1 VGRRTFLKEGAAAG
15 VGATA
20 LTSLGACAS
29 AQQSLTWDHVAD
41 VVIAG
46 AGASGLPAAIMARD
60 EGASVIVIDENHDI
74 GGHAMVSGGRVPLGG
89 GTSLQVKYGVTDS
102 ADQVYLDHTNHANPV
117 FRRSDRDL
125 VRVWADEN
133 AATFEF
139 LIENGVRFR
148 EVEPTVVNG
157 GSVPRLFRAHVFS
170 DDLSETINGSDGS
183 GVVRPLE
190 KSARAKG
197 VTFLLQHKM
206 MGIVRESPSEGRV
219 QGITARFEN
228 RDVRIQARQGVVIA
242 TGGHTSNVEFRRMFD
257 PRLTEEYQTTGE
269 PWSKQ
274 GADGEIQAMGIGAAL
289 WGAVAQGNEGG
300 SAVTKTLHIGCRYG
314 YRNLKWKPDSPM
326 FALAG
331 ASGLTVQSFQD
342 VILVNQTGERFWNEM
357 DDSWAFL
364 HACLGTNGVLGTDEL
379 KANGGGPIWAIFDA
393 AAASREG
400 WDPRP
405 PNVDPRGWFFT
416 ADTVAELAGQIVNQ
430 YQQRPIPAGVLE
442 ESVARYNTHVDM
454 GTDLDFG
461 KPRPMFKIQQ
471 PPFYAAWSTPI
482 LHDTL
487 AGLKI
492 NRKCQVIDVRGQPID
507 GLYCAGEAAGG
518 FALHGLPRVI
528 VFGRIAGREAAAA
541 IG

>member
-1 VGRRTFLKEGAAAG
+1 
-15 VGATA
+15 
-20 LTSLGACAS
+20 
-29 AQQSLTWDHVAD
+29 
-41 VVIAG
+41 
-46 AGASGLPAAIMARD
+46 
-60 EGASVIVIDENHDI
+60 
-74 GGHAMVSGGRVPLGG
+74 
-89 GTSLQVKYGVTDS
+89 
-102 ADQVYLDHTNHANPV
+102 
-117 FRRSDRDL
+117 
-125 VRVWADEN
+125 
-133 AATFEF
+133 
-139 LIENGVRFR
+139 
-148 EVEPTVVNG
+148 
-157 GSVPRLFRAHVFS
+157 
-170 DDLSETINGSDGS
+170 
-183 GVVRPLE
+183 
-190 KSARAKG
+190 
-197 VTFLLQHKM
+197 
-206 MGIVRESPSEGRV
+206 
-219 QGITARFEN
+219 
-228 RDVRIQARQGVVIA
+228 
-242 TGGHTSNVEFRRMFD
+242 
-257 PRLTEEYQTTGE
+257 
-269 PWSKQ
+269 
-274 GADGEIQAMGIGAAL
+274 MGIGAAL